1 MKEANSRNR
10 FPRAKVYGSI
20 VKKYYPLQNVDRTKI
35 YDLKELTHFKL
46 GLLFGIVHL
55 N

>member
-1 MKEANSRNR
+1 MKETNSRNR
-10 FPRAKVYGSI
+10 FPKAKVYGSI
-20 VKKYYPLQNVDRTKI
+20 VKKYYPLQKVDPNRI
-35 YDLKELTHFKL
+35 YDVNEMTHFKL